1 MPRRSSRLASKY
13 PTEVSAVPAEPVVPV
28 QGNPVSEILVEPTPT
43 PTPLPPSPSP
53 QSPTVQQQVNN
64 EVAARIHM
72 FNRNIDTLTSKIT
85 DLTVALDELKK
96 KKEKKRTYC
105 SLM

>member
-13 PTEVSAVPAEPVVPV
+13 PTEVPAEPVEPV
-28 QGNPVSEILVEPTPT
+28 QANPVPEIPVEPTPI
-43 PTPLPPSPSP
+43 PPSPSP
-53 QSPTVQQQVNN
+53 SPQPPTVQQQVNN

-72 FNRNIDTLTSKIT
+72 FNRNIDVLTAKIN
-85 DLTVALDELKK
+85 DLTVAIDELKK
-96 KKEKKRTYC
+96 KKDSKRKVC